1 TTLKTPQTKRE
12 TKAVPNECIVK
23 QGDTLWKIAKTL
35 TGDGE
40 NYKAI
45 ASKNNIKN
53 SDKISVGQRLVI

>member
-1 TTLKTPQTKRE
+1 M
-12 TKAVPNECIVK
+12 VK
-23 QGDTLWKIAKTL
+23 QGDTLWQIAKKM

-53 SDKISVGQRLVI
+53 PDKISVGQKLVI